1 MKKYNFDLEWNFSY
15 SSGNSYEDKNGA
27 AFKEKVNLPHDFSI
41 GLERTPMAPSNEA
54 GGFFLG
60 GIGTYQKEFNVT
72 DDKKGKEFLL
82 VIEGAYMN
90 AEVYINGNLAM
101 LHPYGYTEFHVRLT
115 PWIKYGETNKI
126 KIVVNNNAMTNSRW
140 YSGSGLYRHV
150 WMMVSEPIYLSP
162 WSVSITTPVATKDMA
177 KVNVEVAITNELQ
190 IEKQI
195 SLVTTLFN
203 KNGEEVANN
212 ISGILL
218 STNKETEL
226 NQELIVE
233 SPQLWNL
240 EAPTLYEAITQ
251 IKCDDILIDEIKT
264 TFGIRTISFS
274 VENGFQLNGETIK
287 LKGGCLHHDN
297 GPIGACSFDY
307 AEERKVRLMKEV
319 GYNAIRTAHNPPST
333 ALLDACDRL
342 GVLVMDEAFDC
353 WRLKKNSNDY
363 HLYFEDWWKKDLEAM
378 IFRDRNHPSVI
389 MWSVG
394 NEIGERNCSS
404 EGAKL
409 SKEISDFAR
418 SLDDTRAITN
428 GVCAIFL
435 DAGEFVGI
443 LANIFNGSA
452 GDLADLP
459 PEIHELLKE
468 CYRVNDEWGEITK
481 DFCSPLDVV
490 GYNYLDSRYE
500 QDGKMFPNR
509 IICGTE
515 SYPKKIAE
523 VWKEVMKYSY
533 VIGDFSWTSMD
544 YFGEAGIGRSFYDE
558 TGGLFGEYPWH
569 ISNCGDI
576 DICGEIRPQGEYR
589 KIVWGERKTP
599 YITVLK
605 PEHYGKEE
613 IVSSWGWSDVVRSW
627 SFSGNEGEK
636 VRIDIYSN
644 AEEIELIINGVVI
657 DRKKVGVDEL
667 FKVSFNAIYESGNVE
682 AVAYTNGIVVG
693 RDRIETVG
701 KPIALSLKVDKN
713 NLKAG
718 YQDIAYITCE
728 VVDKNGNIVPYSNDL
743 ISFDVSG
750 EANLQGIGT
759 GNPISTEGYVGSSRR
774 AYNGKVIAVVRSKE
788 SGKVYITATA
798 NELKEARLEL
808 ECL

>member
-15 SSGNSYEDKNGA
+15 SSGNSYKDKNGG

-41 GLERTPMAPSNEA
+41 GLERTPMASANEA
-54 GGFFLG
+54 GGFFQG

-72 DDKKGKEFLL
+72 DDQKGKEFLL

-101 LHPYGYTEFHVRLT
+101 IHPYGYTEFHVRLT
-115 PWIKYGETNKI
+115 HWIKYGQTNKI
-126 KIVVNNNAMTNSRW
+126 KIVVNNNAMPNSRW

-150 WMMVSEPIYLSP
+150 WMMVSESIYLAP
-162 WSVSITTPVATKDMA
+162 WSVAITTPVVTKDMA
-177 KVNVEVAITNELQ
+177 KVNLEITITNELQ
-190 IEKQI
+190 LEKQI
-195 SLVTTLFN
+195 SVVTTLFN
-203 KNGEEVANN
+203 KNNEEVANN
-212 ISGILL
+212 ISEILL
-218 STNKETEL
+218 STNKETKVD
-226 NQELIVE
+226 QELIVD
-233 SPQLWNL
+233 SPYLWDLKSPN
-240 EAPTLYEAITQ
+240 LYEAITQ
-251 IKCDDILIDEIKT
+251 VKCGDVLIDEIKN

-297 GPIGACSFDY
+297 GLIGACAFDY
-307 AEERKVRLMKEV
+307 AEERKVKLMKDI

-363 HLYFEDWWKKDLEAM
+363 HLYFEDWWKKDLKAM

-394 NEIGERNCSS
+394 NEIGERDCSS
-404 EGAKL
+404 DGAKL
-409 SKEISDFAR
+409 SKEISDYAR
-418 SLDDTRAITN
+418 SLDNTRAITN

-435 DAGEFVGI
+435 DAGEFGGI

-468 CYRVNDEWGEITK
+468 CDRVTEEWGEITK

-490 GYNYLDSRYE
+490 GYNYLDNRYE
-500 QDGKMFPNR
+500 RDGKEFPNR

-523 VWKEVMKYSY
+523 VWKEVMKHNH

-544 YFGEAGIGRSFYDE
+544 YLGESGIGRSFYDE

-576 DICGEIRPQGEYR
+576 DICGDIKPQGVYR
-589 KIVWGERKTP
+589 KVVWGERKAP

-605 PEHYGKEE
+605 PQHYGKKE
-613 IVSSWGWSDVVRSW
+613 IVSSWGWADVVRSW
-627 SFSGNEGEK
+627 SFPESEGEK

-644 AEEIELIINGVVI
+644 AQEVELIINGIVI
-657 DRKKVGVDEL
+657 ERKKVGVDEL
-667 FKVSFNAIYESGNVE
+667 FKVSFDAVYESGSIE
-682 AVAYTNGIVVG
+682 AVAYTNGIIVG
-693 RDRIETVG
+693 KDIIETVS
-701 KPIALSLKVDKN
+701 KPIALSLKADKN

-718 YQDIAYITCE
+718 YEDIVYITCE
-728 VVDKNGNIVPYSNDL
+728 VVDENGRVVPYASNL
-743 ISFDVSG
+743 ISIEVFG
-750 EANLQGIGT
+750 QGNLQGIGT
-759 GNPISTEGYVGSSRR
+759 GNPISTEAYVGSSRS
-774 AYNGKVIAVVRSKE
+774 AYNGKIFAIVRSKE

-798 NELKEARLEL
+798 NELKESKLEL
-808 ECL
+808 QCV